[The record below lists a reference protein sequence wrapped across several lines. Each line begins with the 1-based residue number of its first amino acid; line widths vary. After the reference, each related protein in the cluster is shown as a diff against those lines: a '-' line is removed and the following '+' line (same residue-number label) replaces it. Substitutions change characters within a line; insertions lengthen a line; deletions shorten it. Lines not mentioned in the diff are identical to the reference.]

1 MKGAHKSEEKSD
13 PAHEEGYVLRLYIT
27 GASVHSARAV
37 ENIQRICDVH
47 LANNCKLEVIDVHQQ
62 GELAREEQIFAL
74 PLLIRKFP
82 LPERRMIGDLSDT
95 DRVLKGLGLKGV
107 V

>member
-1 MKGAHKSEEKSD
+1 MKRAHAFSKEAGNTKAD
-13 PAHEEGYVLRLYIT
+13 GHILRLYIT
-27 GASVHSARAV
+27 GASPHSARAI
-37 ENIQRICDVH
+37 ENIRRICEEH
-47 LANNCKLEVIDVHQQ
+47 LPNNCKLEVIDVYQQ

-82 LPERRMIGDLSDT
+82 LPERRMVGDLSDT
-95 DRVLKGLGLKGV
+95 DRVLKGLGIKAV